1 MPKTASSPPA
11 PAASPQGDQGGVFEC
26 IAEDEVTYLPQGAPP
41 QTSTL
46 GDVCALP
53 FTPTDGRWQPTTKA
67 VTRLPD
73 NHPDVAQAREDAQ
86 VAARQA
92 AAQKVLAE
100 MAAPA
105 APTAPATDAA
115 ASTGGSEAA

>member
-1 MPKTASSPPA
+1 MPKTSPPPA

-26 IAEDEVTYLPQGAPP
+26 IAEDEVTYLPPGAPP

-46 GDVCALP
+46 GDVCELS

-92 AAQKVLAE
+92 AAEKVLAD

-105 APTAPATDAA
+105 TPLATPTAEAA